1 MFDVAKQNVS
11 GSAWNTY
18 LDQMLQTVPGSQEE
32 NVESPVT
39 MAIVA
44 KPQKPRTSA
53 PSFGPISDP
62 ISDPEDLL
70 AAYNPQ
76 IGAALDAIVLNDLEA
91 FKEAMLTMHPGE
103 TVFANGAAAVYAR
116 EQLNLSSDAP
126 AMTLASLIR

>member
-18 LDQMLQTVPGSQEE
+18 LDQMLQTEQGCH
-32 NVESPVT
+32 SPV
-39 MAIVA
+39 AIAMVA

-62 ISDPEDLL
+62 EDLL
-70 AAYNPQ
+70 APYNPQ

-91 FKEAMLTMHPGE
+91 FKEAMLTIHPGE
-103 TVFANGAAAVYAR
+103 AVFGSGEAAVHAR
-116 EQLNLSSDAP
+116 GQLNLSSDAP
-126 AMTLASLIR
+126 AMTLASLTR